1 MPVILLERIPLPSLQ
16 TYTSVSVLVLS
27 VALYYAYHTVTTV
40 DINSIH
46 ELDFGDGVT
55 VEPVADDEVLN
66 EHHDMV
72 NISLPYDSVGWNMFH
87 ILTSEVWCVWV
98 GNTCIYRS
106 TNSQFR
112 GTMKMYEYEGNFIL
126 KLGGTCK
133 SARSP
138 YSFKLCNLS
147 QQTHYLK

>member
-1 MPVILLERIPLPSLQ
+1 MSTIIDEKCKHLSIGKEDFKLLCTFFDEFPDFGGSYKALNMPVILLERIPLPSLQ

-106 TNSQFR
+106 TNS
-112 GTMKMYEYEGNFIL
+112 
-126 KLGGTCK
+126 
-133 SARSP
+133 
-138 YSFKLCNLS
+138 
-147 QQTHYLK
+147 

>member
-1 MPVILLERIPLPSLQ
+1 M
-16 TYTSVSVLVLS
+16 LS

-106 TNSQFR
+106 TNS
-112 GTMKMYEYEGNFIL
+112 
-126 KLGGTCK
+126 
-133 SARSP
+133 
-138 YSFKLCNLS
+138 YSS
-147 QQTHYLK
+147 EEQ

>member
-46 ELDFGDGVT
+46 AVDFGDGVT
-55 VEPVADDEVLN
+55 VEPVADDDVLN
-66 EHHDMV
+66 EHHEMV

-98 GNTCIYRS
+98 GTHV
-106 TNSQFR
+106 F
-112 GTMKMYEYEGNFIL
+112 
-126 KLGGTCK
+126 
-133 SARSP
+133 
-138 YSFKLCNLS
+138 LS
-147 QQTHYLK
+147 QQTQSSEEQWKCMNMTVWSWIYFRGTCNSARNLWI